1 MARHTEPRVPVT
13 GVTTGY
19 SDRINHALA
28 FAAKHHDQQVRRGL
42 RLPYLTH
49 PPNVAIILT
58 RYGQS
63 DDTVISGILLN
74 VVKDYVNDGQSPAT
88 IGQRIGD
95 KFGDTVLDT
104 VLAAVPSR
112 TDRAG
117 VELSSSERRRDHL
130 VRLTQ
135 ASEATRWVAAAD
147 ALHEAAT
154 LLADLRRTIDPDVV
168 WARRPEGRSVDPYR
182 EVLGALR
189 SGGFSAPILDELE
202 GVLAAIEEA
211 R

>member
-1 MARHTEPRVPVT
+1 MPVT

-42 RLPYLTH
+42 RMPYLTH

-117 VELSSSERRRDHL
+117 VDLSSSERRRAHL
-130 VRLTQ
+130 MRLTQ

-168 WARRPEGRSVDPYR
+168 WARRLEGRNVEPYR
-182 EVLGALR
+182 ELLGALR
-189 SGGFSAPILDELE
+189 SGGFGAAILDELE
-202 GVLAAIEEA
+202 GVLAALEEA